1 MRNLYQFVRQR
12 GWLPYIS
19 FAHDLLVA
27 IIAFVA
33 AFAVAYNTNYLSW
46 IPYFPQKIAAFVVL
60 STFCIYAF
68 RINRTSWRYVS
79 APDVLEIIK
88 AVVAAVAIYTVGA
101 FLVSRGQNVPRSVP
115 VLTTIFMICGMVGS
129 RFAYRLMLE
138 RRLGA
143 RTGKRTKQSPRRVIL
158 YGMNDEADSFIPS
171 VRRQADSNFEVAAI
185 IDDSLFA
192 KGRIVQ
198 GVKVR
203 GRLSDLANVQAVLK
217 SRQKPASALIITDAN
232 HSRKRLGE
240 IVEAGTAAGLKVLR
254 LPDRTSATVLTT
266 DQLLEPKEIE
276 LGDLLG
282 RPEIKTDL
290 RGVSS
295 MINGRVVLVTGGGGS
310 IGSELCRQI
319 AMLGPQK
326 LIVTDNSEFLLYN
339 LDTELRDR
347 HPQLALVARILD
359 VRDRG
364 RVNQIFQEFQPQL
377 VFHAAALK
385 HVPLVESNPLEAI
398 KTNLLGT
405 RNVAD
410 AALAN
415 SALSFVMISTDK
427 AVNPTNVMG
436 ATKRSAESYCQ
447 ALDVST
453 DATSFKTVRFGN
465 VLGSNGSVVPRFKE
479 QIAAGGPVT
488 VTHPDIIRFFMTIP
502 EAVRLVLNA
511 SSHAIHRANERGKII
526 VLDMGKP
533 VRILH
538 LAERM
543 IQLAGFKPYTDV
555 DIVFSGLRPGEK
567 LYEELF
573 DKSEVREDTAH
584 DGYFVASP
592 RMIDHVLLNKSVAE
606 IESAVAREDHDR
618 ALMILHHIVPEFTRG
633 ESVSSPEREKPDLS
647 HAEPEQGKA
656 IS

>member
-1 MRNLYQFVRQR
+1 MRNLYHFIRQQ
-12 GWLPYIS
+12 GWLPYLS
-19 FAHDLLVA
+19 FAHDLAVA

-33 AFAVAYNTNYLSW
+33 AFAVAYNTSYLAW
-46 IPYFPQKIAAFVVL
+46 IPSFPQKIAAFTGL
-60 STFCIYAF
+60 SAICIYVF

-88 AVVAAVAIYTVGA
+88 AVIVAVAIYTVGA

-115 VLTTIFMICGMVGS
+115 VLTTIFMIGGMVGS
-129 RFAYRLMLE
+129 RFAYRLLLE
-138 RRLGA
+138 RRGRPRSGPRSKLN
-143 RTGKRTKQSPRRVIL
+143 PRRVIL
-158 YGMNDEADSFIPS
+158 YGMTDEADSFIRS
-171 VRRQADSNFEVAAI
+171 ARRQGGGNFDVTAI
-185 IDDSLFA
+185 VDDSLFA

-203 GRLSDLANVQAVLK
+203 GKLSDLEAVQALLK
-217 SRQKPASALIITDAN
+217 SRRKPASELIITDPN
-232 HSRKRLGE
+232 LSRKRLGE
-240 IVEAGTAAGLKVLR
+240 IVEAGTAVGLKVLR
-254 LPDRTSATVLTT
+254 LPDRTSTTVLTS

-282 RPEIKTDL
+282 RPEIKADL
-290 RGVSS
+290 RGVSA
-295 MINGRVVLVTGGGGS
+295 MINGRIVLVTGGGGS

-319 AMLGPQK
+319 AMLGPK
-326 LIVTDNSEFLLYN
+326 TLIVTDNSEFLLYN

-347 HPQLALVARILD
+347 HAKLSLIARILD
-359 VRDRG
+359 VRDRA
-364 RVNQIFQEFQPQL
+364 RVNQIFEDFKPQI

-385 HVPLVESNPLEAI
+385 HVPLVEDNPLEAL

-415 SALSFVMISTDK
+415 NALSFVMISTDK

-436 ATKRSAESYCQ
+436 ATKRAAESYCQ
-447 ALDVST
+447 ALDVSSE
-453 DATSFKTVRFGN
+453 ATSFKTVRFGN

-511 SSHAIHRANERGKII
+511 SSHSMHRANERGKIM

-573 DKSEVREDTAH
+573 DKSEVREETAH

-592 RMIDHVLLNKSVAE
+592 RMIDHMLLNKSIAE
-606 IESAVAREDHDR
+606 VENAVAREDHAR
-618 ALMILHHIVPEFTRG
+618 ALLILHHIVPEFKRG
-633 ESVSSPEREKPDLS
+633 EQQAGEERPDAPRIE
-647 HAEPEQGKA
+647 AE
-656 IS
+656 S

>member
-1 MRNLYQFVRQR
+1 MLKLYQYVRQR
-12 GWLPYIS
+12 GWLQYLS
-19 FAHDLLVA
+19 FGHDLVVA
-27 IIAFVA
+27 AIAFVA

-46 IPYFPQKIAAFVVL
+46 IPSFPQKVAAFVGL
-60 STFCIYAF
+60 SAICIYVF

-79 APDVLEIIK
+79 IPDLLEIIK
-88 AVVAAVAIYTVGA
+88 AVIVAVAIYTVGA

-115 VLTTIFMICGMVGS
+115 VLTTFFMIGGMAAS
-129 RFAYRLMLE
+129 RFAYRLLVE
-138 RRLGA
+138 RMAMPSAILRD
-143 RTGKRTKQSPRRVIL
+143 RRNPRAVIL
-158 YGMNDEADSFIPS
+158 LGMTDEAESFIRS
-171 VRRQADSNFEVAAI
+171 TRRSSGSNFKVLAI
-185 IDDSLFA
+185 VDDGLFA

-203 GRLSDLANVQAVLK
+203 GKLSDLEAIQSLLK
-217 SRQKPASALIITDAN
+217 ARGKAATDLIIADPN
-232 HSRKRLGE
+232 LSRKRLGE
-240 IVEAGTAAGLKVLR
+240 IVEAGTAAGLKVMR
-254 LPDRTSATVLTT
+254 LPDRTSATVLTS

-282 RPEIKTDL
+282 RPEIRTDL
-290 RGVSS
+290 EGVSA
-295 MINGRVVLVTGGGGS
+295 MINGRIVLVTGSGGS

-319 AMLGPQK
+319 AMLGPQS
-326 LIVTDNSEFLLYN
+326 LIITDNSEFLLYN

-347 HPQLALVARILD
+347 HPQLSVVARILD
-359 VRDRG
+359 VRDRA
-364 RVNQIFQEFQPQL
+364 RVNRIFEEFQPQI

-385 HVPLVESNPLEAI
+385 HVPLVEDNPLEAL

-410 AALAN
+410 AAHAN

-436 ATKRSAESYCQ
+436 ATKRAAESYCQ
-447 ALDVST
+447 ALDVAS
-453 DATSFKTVRFGN
+453 DKTSFKTVRFGN

-511 SSHAIHRANERGKII
+511 SSHAMHRANDRGKIL

-543 IQLAGFKPYTDV
+543 IQLAGYKPYSDV

-573 DKSEVREDTAH
+573 DKSEVREEVPH

-592 RMIDHVLLNKSVAE
+592 RMIDHALLNKSIAE
-606 IESAVAREDHDR
+606 MEAALAREDGER
-618 ALMILHHIVPEFTRG
+618 AILILHHVVPEFAERREVSLPPADLTLRAEA
-633 ESVSSPEREKPDLS
+633 ES
-647 HAEPEQGKA
+647 
-656 IS
+656 